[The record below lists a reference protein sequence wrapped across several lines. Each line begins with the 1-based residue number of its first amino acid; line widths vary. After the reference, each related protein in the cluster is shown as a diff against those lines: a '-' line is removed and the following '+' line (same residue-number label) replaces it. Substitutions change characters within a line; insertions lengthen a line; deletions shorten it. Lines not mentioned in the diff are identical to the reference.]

1 MKISSIKSKN
11 TIIWNLIFSHIINT
25 NILFYLFIFFVCVTP
40 WTVARQA
47 PLTMGFSRQ
56 EYWSGLSF
64 PSPNTNILI
73 TKVFQL
79 VHFSH
84 SVVSDFLGPNGL
96 QHSRLPCPSPTPRAY
111 SNSCPS
117 SQWCHPTI
125 SSFVLPF
132 SSHLQSF
139 PASWSIPMSPFFT
152 TGSQSYWSFMF
163 SISPSTPISFRMDW
177 LDLLAVQGTLK
188 SLLQHHNSKASIL
201 WCSVFFF
208 F

>member
-1 MKISSIKSKN
+1 MKSYLFTYNQHKH
-11 TIIWNLIFSHIINT
+11 F
-25 NILFYLFIFFVCVTP
+25 ILFIYFFFCVCVTP

-64 PSPNTNILI
+64 PSPNTNVLV
-73 TKVFQL
+73 TKIFQL

-125 SSFVLPF
+125 SSYVLPF

-139 PASWSIPMSPFFT
+139 PASWSFPMSPFFT
-152 TGSQSYWSFMF
+152 SGSQSIGVSCSASVLPLRFPLGWTGWISLQSKGLSRVF
-163 SISPSTPISFRMDW
+163 SNTTI
-177 LDLLAVQGTLK
+177 QK
-188 SLLQHHNSKASIL
+188 HK
-201 WCSVFFF
+201 FFGAQF
-208 F
+208 FL